1 MKSTDIKN
9 VKYGVQTIS
18 KIKYSAQTIWEKIK
32 YILSCF
38 SNGYWINDK
47 RWTNNDGWKNN

>member
-9 VKYGVQTIS
+9 IKYGIQAIN
-18 KIKYSAQTIWEKIK
+18 KIMYGFNIVWES
-32 YILSCF
+32 ILSCF

-47 RWTNNDGWKNN
+47 RWTNNEGWKNN

>member
-9 VKYGVQTIS
+9 IKYGVQTIS
-18 KIKYSAQTIWEKIK
+18 KIKYSTQTIWEKIK

>member
-9 VKYGVQTIS
+9 IKYGIQAIG
-18 KIKYSAQTIWEKIK
+18 KIKYGLQTIWEKIK
-32 YILSCF
+32 SVLSCF

-47 RWTNNDGWKNN
+47 RWTNDEGWKNN